1 VGSIDPIHGSAG
13 GVEPDVK
20 LTQVGLIAPDCRWPM
35 SGFQQIE
42 ETLRL
47 RRQWKVGARPSAARL
62 ETEEVV
68 RVKPVEVLQGEAT
81 LLGTDAIRIRH
92 SRESLQELVELDLVE
107 LPDRSTGRLEPEVE
121 LSNDN
126 TGGWF
131 DPQELRR
138 ERSQRETRA
147 SHCRTHRR

>member
-1 VGSIDPIHGSAG
+1 
-13 GVEPDVK
+13 
-20 LTQVGLIAPDCRWPM
+20 M

-47 RRQWKVGARPSAARL
+47 RRQWKVGARPSAAWI